1 MFFTLKCYIN
11 YQSHMSSNACLS
23 EAWFAQYI
31 SGTCRDVAL
40 RGVQAVHLC
49 SWWSGDHKSTQHPS
63 SIRSP
68 YMMYRTVRNKHSFTQ
83 AYPEPTVPVFGQPV
97 RGIRGIP
104 GALCLVLLNRL
115 LYVLYTMFHY
125 WHFGQHEGPAAK
137 GAPSC
142 CSFHLS

>member
-11 YQSHMSSNACLS
+11 YQSRMSSIACLS
-23 EAWFAQYI
+23 EAWSAQYV
-31 SGTCRDVAL
+31 SGTCRKW
-40 RGVQAVHLC
+40 R
-49 SWWSGDHKSTQHPS
+49 SGDHKSKQHPS

-83 AYPEPTVPVFGQPV
+83 AYPEPAVPVFGQPV

-104 GALCLVLLNRL
+104 GALRLVLLNRL
-115 LYVLYTMFHY
+115 LYVLYTMLHY
-125 WHFGQHEGPAAK
+125 WHFGQREGPAAK